1 VTLTHDPQT
10 IWKEEGD
17 LSRIQAKLYD
27 PYEGADNRTDLV
39 LFTENFD
46 DTADIE
52 LGEDGWYLDDMIA
65 LSPTQAIAV
74 RETIDSY
81 LAPMNTLTGS
91 EPDWRPT
98 KSPALLAHFNRLPEI
113 LSHFQ
118 VIYLDDNQ
126 GRRVSVALNK
136 IGELTLSKQLRD
148 GETWVGFEHVHLSDN
163 EARAVKAAIEV
174 YLGEGQAAE
183 PIEPSPTEQPV
194 RWDGTYKFQDGPR
207 NLLLEKAELGTL
219 GCPIWKLTDD
229 YGEEIIISPKMMF
242 WLGQILPAVQRA
254 HRQATTLPMEG
265 MA

>member
-10 IWKEEGD
+10 IWQEEGD

-74 RETIDSY
+74 RETIDSS

-98 KSPALLAHFNRLPEI
+98 KSPALLA
-113 LSHFQ
+113 
-118 VIYLDDNQ
+118 
-126 GRRVSVALNK
+126 
-136 IGELTLSKQLRD
+136 
-148 GETWVGFEHVHLSDN
+148 
-163 EARAVKAAIEV
+163 
-174 YLGEGQAAE
+174 
-183 PIEPSPTEQPV
+183 PIS
-194 RWDGTYKFQDGPR
+194 R
-207 NLLLEKAELGTL
+207 
-219 GCPIWKLTDD
+219 
-229 YGEEIIISPKMMF
+229 PKS
-242 WLGQILPAVQRA
+242 
-254 HRQATTLPMEG
+254 
-265 MA
+265 